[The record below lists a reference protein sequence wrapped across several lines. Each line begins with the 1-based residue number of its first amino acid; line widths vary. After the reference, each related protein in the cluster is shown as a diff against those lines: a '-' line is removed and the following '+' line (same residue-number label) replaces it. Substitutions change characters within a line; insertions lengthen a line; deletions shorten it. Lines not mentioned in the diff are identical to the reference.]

1 MLRNR
6 ILCLILCVCAVATL
20 AGSAIALEVDS
31 DQVYCFEA
39 SDFATGDAMTGICVT
54 GLPDPGTGT
63 VMLGQRVVKTGD
75 ILAADQL
82 DALTF
87 VPLRCE
93 SDTQAQVT
101 YLPIFADRVESTAVM
116 NIAIRGKEDKAPVAE
131 DSAVETYK
139 NLPNDGKLKATDP
152 EGEALTYTL
161 IRQPKRG
168 TVSIRPDGTFTYTP
182 KKNKVGTDSFTF
194 TATDPAGKVSREA
207 TVTVEILKPDKTT
220 TQYTDTVGKDCR
232 FAAEWMKNTG
242 LFVGEQVDGQI
253 RFQPDKAVSRGE
265 FLSMLVKTLDIPMD
279 ANTEKTGFTDEA
291 PDWLKPYL
299 AAALR
304 AGVTVGWPEQEIFGA
319 EKSITGAEAA
329 LLLQNGLGLP
339 VMDVSSKETGSELPA
354 WAEEALMAT
363 AAEGFDLDADAALT
377 RGEAAKI
384 LYQVSKMA
392 ADGDLY

>member
-6 ILCLILCVCAVATL
+6 ILCLILCACAMVSF
-20 AGSAIALEVDS
+20 AGSVIALEVDS

-75 ILAADQL
+75 ILTADQL
-82 DALTF
+82 SALTF
-87 VPLRCE
+87 VPLRSE
-93 SDTQAQVT
+93 LDTQAQVT
-101 YLPIFADRVESTAVM
+101 YLPVFADRVEPAAVM
-116 NIAIRGKEDKAPVAE
+116 TIAIRGKEDKAPVAE

-139 NLPNDGKLKATDP
+139 NLPNEGKLKASDP

-168 TVSIRPDGTFTYTP
+168 TVSIREDGTFTYTP

-207 TVTVEILKPDKTT
+207 TVTIEILKPETT

-253 RFQPDKAVSRGE
+253 RFQPEKTVSRGE
-265 FLSMLVKTLDIPMD
+265 FLTMLVKTLDVPMD
-279 ANTEKTGFTDEA
+279 ANTEKTGFTDEV

-304 AGVTVGWPEQEIFGA
+304 AGVTVGWPEQETFGA
-319 EKSITGAEAA
+319 GESITGAEAA

-339 VMDVSSKETGSELPA
+339 VMDVSNKENGSELPA

-363 AAEGFDLDADAALT
+363 AAEGFALEADAHLT

-392 ADGDLY
+392 ADGELY

>member
-6 ILCLILCVCAVATL
+6 ILCLILCACAMVSL
-20 AGSAIALEVDS
+20 AGSVIALEVDS

-75 ILAADQL
+75 ILTADQL
-82 DALTF
+82 SALTF
-87 VPLRCE
+87 VPLRSE
-93 SDTQAQVT
+93 LDTQAQVT
-101 YLPIFADRVESTAVM
+101 YLPVFADRVEPAAVM
-116 NIAIRGKEDKAPVAE
+116 TIAIRGKEDKAPVAE

-139 NLPNDGKLKATDP
+139 NLPNEGKLKASDP

-168 TVSIRPDGTFTYTP
+168 TVSIQEDGTFTYTP

-207 TVTVEILKPDKTT
+207 TVTIEILKPETT

-232 FAAEWMKNTG
+232 FAAAWMKNTG

-253 RFQPDKAVSRGE
+253 RFQPEKTVSRGE
-265 FLSMLVKTLDIPMD
+265 FLTMLVKTLDVPMD
-279 ANTEKTGFTDEA
+279 ANTEKTGFTDEV
-291 PDWLKPYL
+291 PGWLKPYL

-304 AGVTVGWPEQEIFGA
+304 AGVTVGWPEQETFGA
-319 EKSITGAEAA
+319 GESITGAEAA

-339 VMDVSSKETGSELPA
+339 VMDVSNKENGSELPA

-363 AAEGFDLDADAALT
+363 AAEGFALEADAHLT

-392 ADGDLY
+392 ADGELY

>member
-6 ILCLILCVCAVATL
+6 ILCLLLCVCAVVGI
-20 AGSAIALEVDS
+20 AGSAIALEVTC

-39 SDFATGDAMTGICVT
+39 SDFATGESMTGICVT
-54 GLPDPGTGT
+54 GLPDPAAGT

-75 ILAADQL
+75 ILTADQL
-82 DALTF
+82 SAMTF
-87 VPLRCE
+87 VPLRSE
-93 SDTQAQVT
+93 SDAQAQVM
-101 YLPIFADRVESTAVM
+101 YLPVYADRVESETVM
-116 NIAIRGKEDKAPVAE
+116 TIAIRGKEDKAPVAE
-131 DSAVETYK
+131 DSAMETYK
-139 NLPNDGKLKATDP
+139 NLPNEGKLKASDP
-152 EGEALTYTL
+152 EGQPLTYTL
-161 IRQPKRG
+161 VRQPKRG
-168 TVSIRPDGTFTYTP
+168 TVSVREDGSFTYTP

-207 TVTVEILKPDKTT
+207 TVTIQILKPEDT

-242 LFVGEQVDGQI
+242 LFVGETVDGQI
-253 RFQPDKAVSRGE
+253 RFQPEKTVSRGE
-265 FLSMLVKTLDIPMD
+265 FLTMLVKTLDIPMD
-279 ANTEKTGFTDEA
+279 AKTEKTGFTDEV

-304 AGVTVGWPEQEIFGA
+304 AGVTVGWPEQETFGA
-319 EKSITGAEAA
+319 AEAISGAQAA

-339 VMDVSSKETGSELPA
+339 AMDVSNKEEESELPA

-363 AAEGFDLDADAALT
+363 AAEGIQLEADAQLT

-392 ADGDLY
+392 ADGELY

>member
-6 ILCLILCVCAVATL
+6 ILCLILCACAMVSL
-20 AGSAIALEVDS
+20 AGSVIALEVDS

-75 ILAADQL
+75 ILTADQL
-82 DALTF
+82 SALTF
-87 VPLRCE
+87 VPLRSE
-93 SDTQAQVT
+93 LDTQAQVT
-101 YLPIFADRVESTAVM
+101 YLPVFADRVEPAAVM
-116 NIAIRGKEDKAPVAE
+116 TIAIRGKEDKAPVAE

-139 NLPNDGKLKATDP
+139 NLPNEGKLKASDP

-168 TVSIRPDGTFTYTP
+168 TVSIQEDGTFTYTP

-207 TVTVEILKPDKTT
+207 TVTIEILKPETT

-253 RFQPDKAVSRGE
+253 RFQPEKTVSRGE
-265 FLSMLVKTLDIPMD
+265 FLTMLVKTLDVPMD
-279 ANTEKTGFTDEA
+279 ANTEKTGFTDEV
-291 PDWLKPYL
+291 PGWLKPYL

-304 AGVTVGWPEQEIFGA
+304 AGVTVGWPEQETFGA
-319 EKSITGAEAA
+319 GESITGAEAA

-339 VMDVSSKETGSELPA
+339 VMDVSNKENGSELPA

-363 AAEGFDLDADAALT
+363 AAEGFALEADAHLT

-392 ADGDLY
+392 ADGELY

>member
-6 ILCLILCVCAVATL
+6 ILCLILCACAVVSV

-39 SDFATGDAMTGICVT
+39 SDFATGDAMTGICIT

-82 DALTF
+82 SAMTF
-87 VPLRCE
+87 VPLHSE

-101 YLPIFADRVESTAVM
+101 YLPIFADRVESAAVM

-139 NLPNDGKLKATDP
+139 NLPNEGKLKASDP
-152 EGEALTYTL
+152 EGKALTYTL

-207 TVTVEILKPDKTT
+207 TVTIEILKPDKAT
-220 TQYTDTVGKDCR
+220 TQYTDTIGNDCR

-265 FLSMLVKTLDIPMD
+265 FLTMLVKTLDIPMD
-279 ANTEKTGFTDEA
+279 ANTEKTGFTDEV
-291 PDWLKPYL
+291 PGWLKPYL

-304 AGVTVGWPEQEIFGA
+304 AGVTVGWPEQETFGA
-319 EKSITGAEAA
+319 EQSITGAEAA

-339 VMDVSSKETGSELPA
+339 VIDVSNKENGSELPA

-363 AAEGFDLDADAALT
+363 AAEGFELEADAHLT

-392 ADGDLY
+392 AAGDLY

>member
-6 ILCLILCVCAVATL
+6 ILCLILCACAMVSL
-20 AGSAIALEVDS
+20 AGSVIALEVDS

-75 ILAADQL
+75 ILTADQL
-82 DALTF
+82 SALTF
-87 VPLRCE
+87 VPLRSE
-93 SDTQAQVT
+93 LDTQAQVT
-101 YLPIFADRVESTAVM
+101 YLPVFADRVEPAAVM
-116 NIAIRGKEDKAPVAE
+116 TIAIRGKEDKAPVAE

-139 NLPNDGKLKATDP
+139 NLPNEGKLKASDP

-168 TVSIRPDGTFTYTP
+168 TVSIQEDGTFTYTP

-207 TVTVEILKPDKTT
+207 TVTIEILKPETT

-253 RFQPDKAVSRGE
+253 RFQPEKTVSRGE
-265 FLSMLVKTLDIPMD
+265 FLTMLVKTLDVPMD
-279 ANTEKTGFTDEA
+279 ANTEKTGFTEEV
-291 PDWLKPYL
+291 PGWLKPYL

-304 AGVTVGWPEQEIFGA
+304 AGVTVGWPEQETFGA
-319 EKSITGAEAA
+319 GESITGAEAA

-339 VMDVSSKETGSELPA
+339 VMDVSNKENGSELPA

-363 AAEGFDLDADAALT
+363 AAEGFALEADAHLT

-392 ADGDLY
+392 ADGELY